1 MFFTWLGLW
10 CLTQLSTI
18 FQLYPGGQFYWWM
31 KPEYLQK
38 TTNLS
43 QVTDE
48 FSIKIRASSEWLL
61 GEHQVRNFLATYHGE
76 NKLNFDEMVMTS
88 ALY

>member
-1 MFFTWLGLW
+1 MKSLRMDGGWQMIAISH
-10 CLTQLSTI
+10 LTQ
-18 FQLYPGGQFYWWM
+18 
-31 KPEYLQK
+31 
-38 TTNLS
+38 
-43 QVTDE
+43 
-48 FSIKIRASSEWLL
+48 IRASSEWLL

>member
-1 MFFTWLGLW
+1 MDDGWQMIAISH
-10 CLTQLSTI
+10 LTL
-18 FQLYPGGQFYWWM
+18 
-31 KPEYLQK
+31 
-38 TTNLS
+38 
-43 QVTDE
+43 
-48 FSIKIRASSEWLL
+48 IRASSEWLF